1 MAALIFLLI
10 LASAAFWLWMLIECL
25 TREPSGIEK
34 LIWTVVILGTYVL
47 GAVLYFTLRRPARL
61 EESA

>member
-1 MAALIFLLI
+1 MAALIFLLV